1 MSNMLTDEVAEII
14 HNAEDVLHDVLE
26 GLSEEETI
34 AHNKHKRVEHFLLL
48 TRNIAVAIAV
58 VLFAVSLFSVPGTHY
73 FKAIAYFLGAIAY
86 FQEIMLLTDC
96 FSKQVPHQEM
106 FMAYCFGPM
115 YVLLGLSYLLG
126 H

>member
-1 MSNMLTDEVAEII
+1 MSNMLTEEVAEII

-26 GLSEEETI
+26 GLSEEEI
-34 AHNKHKRVEHFLLL
+34 LAHSKHRRAERFLLL
-48 TRNIAVAIAV
+48 GRNIAVAVAM
-58 VLFAVSLFSVPGTHY
+58 LFFTVSLFSVPCSHY
-73 FKAIAYFLGAIAY
+73 LKATAYFLGAIAY
-86 FQEIMLLTDC
+86 FQEIVLLTDF

-115 YVLLGLSYLLG
+115 YVLLGLSYLFG